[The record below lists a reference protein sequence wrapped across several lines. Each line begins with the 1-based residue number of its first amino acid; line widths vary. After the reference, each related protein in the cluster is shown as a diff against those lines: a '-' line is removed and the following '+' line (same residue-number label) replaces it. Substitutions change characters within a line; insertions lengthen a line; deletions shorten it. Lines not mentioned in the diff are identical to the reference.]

1 MVHQLFLEAR
11 DLLYFRDGRS
21 VNDGSGAAWPSPST
35 AYSALLSAFHR
46 TWTIPQEWEMI
57 PDWGKRGS
65 SLNGRFGG
73 LKTFGPLPSRDGKIY
88 VPTPADLRSHSIA
101 APIRNVPG
109 KANFPAAVRYGIG
122 SPEGA
127 SKETPN
133 RWISMDDFERYR
145 TGDFR
150 VETLPDQAFF
160 NSEAR
165 TGIALDEKGCAK
177 DGMIYFS
184 SYLRLYDDVR
194 MCLFAECDSIC
205 DSTRTDV
212 IDRFFQKNPRRELL
226 FGGQRG
232 VVYTYQETFDSAK
245 KANLLPPCK
254 GKGHLVKWILLSPAI
269 YSNGWLPK
277 FIDPASGKVLL
288 RKCPRLNRRD
298 FPSREAMQKQRLKNS
313 EEIRAYLVA
322 AALPKTQHYSGWNM
336 QKQRPESTKLVVPPG
351 SVYYFEAETEH
362 DAALLSEVLSG
373 NRYSDFYGPHGFGVG
388 VCAPFE
394 YYDFNLI
401 SQ

>member
-1 MVHQLFLEAR
+1 
-11 DLLYFRDGRS
+11 
-21 VNDGSGAAWPSPST
+21 
-35 AYSALLSAFHR
+35 
-46 TWTIPQEWEMI
+46 
-57 PDWGKRGS
+57 
-65 SLNGRFGG
+65 
-73 LKTFGPLPSRDGKIY
+73 
-88 VPTPADLRSHSIA
+88 
-101 APIRNVPG
+101 
-109 KANFPAAVRYGIG
+109 
-122 SPEGA
+122 
-127 SKETPN
+127 
-133 RWISMDDFERYR
+133 
-145 TGDFR
+145 
-150 VETLPDQAFF
+150 
-160 NSEAR
+160 
-165 TGIALDEKGCAK
+165 
-177 DGMIYFS
+177 MIYFS

-245 KANLLPPCK
+245 NANLLPPCK

-298 FPSREAMQKQRLKNS
+298 FPSREAMQKERLKNS

-351 SVYYFEAETEH
+351 SVYYFEAETER